1 MQSPIPKR
9 SEGLVLPILFL
20 HLLRQTKRERRMKS
34 HFYFSVKDILERKYF
49 EHAKVM
55 AGHRGLSR
63 QVKWVHIVEVT
74 SIKNLLNGNELILST
89 GLALKE
95 EGSFLSLIQQLGAC
109 DAAALCIELD
119 TNISTIP
126 AAVLEWADE
135 FDFPIIVFEKE
146 VPFVSITQ
154 DIHAV
159 IINQQYEMI
168 KKLDFYA
175 QNLNKLLL
183 SVKHCR
189 DILQVLHKELNV
201 PVLFQLKEQDVKVHP
216 LMCSS
221 EEELFLQN
229 YYKSKDSKDHHVA
242 STKVILFD
250 QEYAELC
257 ICRYNHPFSEYEL
270 LILDRT
276 STALAQ
282 YWMRELYFDEQKRLE
297 ESKWIMSWLKGEQSY
312 EGLAAF
318 MDDLNV
324 SIHGGVVCICKM
336 NTLADKE
343 MHDLTFFNL
352 VIKSIFEQY
361 GFTVVP
367 ERFDHDLVFILL
379 DTRRTGDWK
388 ARLISAYEKILK
400 SGFFKKSSGA
410 IFATGKYQLE
420 MMDIHRSYE
429 TAKDTLEFQTKVDGG
444 DHYCFFDDLHLFR
457 LISIVNENVNMWE
470 MIEEFLSPLIKYDRD
485 HDGDLLKTLKVF
497 LACQGSKQETSK
509 RLFIVRQTLYHRLKK
524 IEGMLGEDFMRSDK
538 RVTIEFLLAAHEY
551 LQPQSVLKKIKVH

>member
-1 MQSPIPKR
+1 
-9 SEGLVLPILFL
+9 
-20 HLLRQTKRERRMKS
+20 MKS
-34 HFYFSVKDILERKYF
+34 HYYFSVKDILERKYF

-95 EGSFLSLIQQLGAC
+95 EGSFLSLIHQLGAC
-109 DAAALCIELD
+109 EAAALCIELD

-135 FDFPIIVFEKE
+135 YDFPIIVFERE

-183 SVKHCR
+183 SVKQCR

-229 YYKSKDSKDHHVA
+229 YYKHKDSKDHHIA

-257 ICRYNHPFSEYEL
+257 IYRYNQPFSEYEL

-282 YWMRELYFDEQKRLE
+282 YLMRELYFDEQKRLE
-297 ESKWIMSWLKGEQSY
+297 ESKWIMSWLKGDQSY
-312 EGLAAF
+312 DRLATF
-318 MDDLNV
+318 MDELNI
-324 SIHGGVVCICKM
+324 SIHGGVVCICKT
-336 NTLADKE
+336 NTLVEKE
-343 MHDLTFFNL
+343 MLDLTFFNL
-352 VIKSIFEQY
+352 VTKSIFEQC
-361 GFTVVP
+361 GFKVVP
-367 ERFDHDLVFILL
+367 ERIDSDLIFILL
-379 DTRRTGDWK
+379 DTRNTGNWK
-388 ARLISAYEKILK
+388 GRLIKAYEKIGR
-400 SGFFKKSSGA
+400 SGFFGKASHSV
-410 IFATGKYQLE
+410 FATGKYQVE
-420 MMDIHRSYE
+420 MMDIHKSYE
-429 TAKDTLEFQTKVDGG
+429 TAKDTLAFRTKDAGK
-444 DHYCFFDDLHLFR
+444 DHYYFFDDLHLFR

-470 MIEEFLSPLIKYDRD
+470 MIEDFLSPLIDYDRE
-485 HDGDLLKTLKVF
+485 HDGNLMKTLKVF

-509 RLFIVRQTLYHRLKK
+509 KLFIVRQTLYHRLKK
-524 IEGMLGEDFMRSDK
+524 IEVLLGEDFMSSDK
-538 RVTIEFLLAAHEY
+538 RVAIEFLLAAHEY
-551 LQPQSVLKKIKVH
+551 LQPESLMKKTKIH

>member
-1 MQSPIPKR
+1 
-9 SEGLVLPILFL
+9 
-20 HLLRQTKRERRMKS
+20 MKS

-95 EGSFLSLIQQLGAC
+95 EDSFLSLIHQLGAC
-109 DAAALCIELD
+109 EAAALCIELD

-135 FDFPIIVFEKE
+135 SDFPIIVFEKE

-189 DILQVLHKELNV
+189 DILQMLHTELDV

-216 LMCSS
+216 LMCSY

-229 YYKSKDSKDHHVA
+229 YYKHKDSKDHHVA

-282 YWMRELYFDEQKRLE
+282 YLMRELYFDEQKRLE
-297 ESKWIMSWLKGEQSY
+297 ESKWIMSWLKGDQSY
-312 EGLAAF
+312 DRLATF
-318 MDDLNV
+318 MENLNV
-324 SIHGGVVCICKM
+324 SIHGGVVCICKT
-336 NTLADKE
+336 NTLAEKE
-343 MHDLTFFNL
+343 MLDLTFFNL
-352 VIKSIFEQY
+352 VTKSIFEQY
-361 GFTVVP
+361 GFKVVP
-367 ERFDHDLVFILL
+367 ERIDHDLIFILL

-388 ARLISAYEKILK
+388 ARLIKAYEKILK
-400 SGFFKKSSGA
+400 SGFFGKSSHA
-410 IFATGKYQLE
+410 VFATGKYQLE
-420 MMDIHRSYE
+420 MMEIHRSYE
-429 TAKDTLEFQTKVDGG
+429 TAKDTLTFRAKVDVG
-444 DHYCFFDDLHLFR
+444 DHYYFFDDLHLFR
-457 LISIVNENVNMWE
+457 LISIVNENVNMSE
-470 MIEEFLSPLIKYDRD
+470 MIEEFLSPLIDYDRE
-485 HDGDLLKTLKVF
+485 HDGNLMKTLKVF
-497 LACQGSKQETSK
+497 LSCQGSKQETSK
-509 RLFIVRQTLYHRLKK
+509 RLYIVRQTLYHRLKK
-524 IEGMLGEDFMRSDK
+524 IEDLLGEDFMRSDK
-538 RVTIEFLLAAHEY
+538 RVAIEFLLAAHDY
-551 LQPQSVLKKIKVH
+551 LQPLSLLKKTKIQ